1 MVYPGKLL
9 EEKLELSGMTRK
21 ELALRTGVT
30 EKHISTVINGERS
43 ISASFA
49 KQLGQ
54 VFDIPAQDWVLK
66 QFEYDSEQMEIAEK
80 NEISS
85 DEIKI
90 LKNLAT
96 IEKYFIEKNLIKE
109 YTDKNDRVLQLR
121 AFLGVSNLTVI
132 PNISYSAAYRAEVNT
147 NAKVDPYVL
156 FAWQILCEKLT
167 KDIEVN
173 ESLNVELLKN
183 SVYRIKEL
191 MMLDINEA
199 LIRLTN
205 IFSSCGIAFKVVKNF
220 RGAPVQGF
228 IKKKENDKIILCLTI
243 RRQRADSF
251 WFTLFH
257 EIAHVLNEDYN
268 NRFVD
273 FESKKSDIEQIAD
286 DFAANVLIDKDKYK
300 KFLSETENFDISAIE
315 KFADENKVKPY
326 IVIGRLQNDNFLEW
340 SDFNDYIE
348 KYMWA

>member
-1 MVYPGKLL
+1 MTHPGKLL
-9 EEKLELSGMTRK
+9 EEKLELFGMTRK
-21 ELALRTGVT
+21 ELAVRTGFT

-54 VFDIPAQDWVLK
+54 VFDVSAKEWILK
-66 QFEYDSEQMEIAEK
+66 QFEYDNNQLEIADK
-80 NEISS
+80 NSIDRE
-85 DEIKI
+85 EIKI
-90 LKNLAT
+90 LKHLSA
-96 IEKYFIEKNLIKE
+96 IEEYCIGINLIKE
-109 YTDKNDRVLQLR
+109 YPNKVDRVLQMR
-121 AFLGVSNLTVI
+121 TFLGVNNLLVI

-167 KDIEVN
+167 KDITVDEN
-173 ESLNVELLKN
+173 LNIELLKKN
-183 SVYRIKEL
+183 IYNIKDL

-199 LIRLTN
+199 IEKMTS
-205 IFSSCGIAFKVVKNF
+205 IFSECGIAFKVAKNF

-228 IKKKENDKIILCLTI
+228 IKKKDNNKIILCLTI

-257 EIAHVLNEDYN
+257 EIAHVLNGDYN
-268 NRFVD
+268 NHFVD
-273 FESKKSDIEQIAD
+273 FESKKTDIEQKAD
-286 DFAANVLIDKDKYK
+286 DFAADVLINPDKYK
-300 KFLSETENFDISAIE
+300 KFLSARETFDIDSIK
-315 KFADENKVKPY
+315 KFALENNVKPY

-340 SDFNDYIE
+340 SDFNDYID
-348 KYMWA
+348 KYTWA